1 MAGLFGASFQRWWGV
16 ATTLRPPVRSWVAQA
31 GPGGLGAGWAAFDD
45 RPLGGGSECA
55 LSLEPGPA
63 AGPAG
68 SGAWGPGGGEGV
80 AWMRGELRAQL
91 RRQRAGGAPPA
102 TSGFCGVRADG
113 LALDLQPFD
122 ALALRVFGD
131 GKTYIVSLRTDS
143 WIVGDENRDLFQAFM
158 RPPAGVWAEVHLD
171 LDKFLQTWKGH
182 VILEDRQTMN
192 KKNVIGLSITLANA
206 EGTQDAQE
214 GPFSLYV
221 DWIKVRAGGGE
232 QPRKGGRKG
241 LTAWRQAVNGR
252 EYDKEI
258 ADRADGGT

>member
-1 MAGLFGASFQRWWGV
+1 M
-16 ATTLRPPVRSWVAQA
+16 
-31 GPGGLGAGWAAFDD
+31 
-45 RPLGGGSECA
+45 
-55 LSLEPGPA
+55 
-63 AGPAG
+63 
-68 SGAWGPGGGEGV
+68 
-80 AWMRGELRAQL
+80 
-91 RRQRAGGAPPA
+91 
-102 TSGFCGVRADG
+102 
-113 LALDLQPFD
+113 
-122 ALALRVFGD
+122 
-131 GKTYIVSLRTDS
+131 
-143 WIVGDENRDLFQAFM
+143 GDENRDLFQAFM